1 MVGIVQ
7 GVGFRPFIHRLV
19 TEYGLNGWIRNESYG
34 VELELEGESDAI
46 EAFVAHL
53 KARPPRLAVIEA
65 LRVESCGALKN
76 YQGFAIRSSEKRGEN
91 NTLISPD
98 VGICE
103 DCLRELRD
111 PGDRRYRYPFLNCTN
126 CGPRFT
132 IIRDVPYDRPLT
144 SMGAFPMC
152 GQCEAEYRDIGN
164 RRYHAQPNCCPA
176 CGPQV
181 YYLDR
186 EGQPVEGD
194 AIALAQQCLREQGIV
209 AVKGL
214 GGFHL
219 ACKIDREETLRELR
233 RRKHRY

>member
-1 MVGIVQ
+1 MQRVRLVVVGIVQ

-111 PGDRRYRYPFLNCTN
+111 PGAVSYTHL
-126 CGPRFT
+126 
-132 IIRDVPYDRPLT
+132 DVYKRQIAVLRKT
-144 SMGAFPMC
+144 KKK
-152 GQCEAEYRDIGN
+152 
-164 RRYHAQPNCCPA
+164 
-176 CGPQV
+176 
-181 YYLDR
+181 
-186 EGQPVEGD
+186 EGQ
-194 AIALAQQCLREQGIV
+194 L
-209 AVKGL
+209 K
-214 GGFHL
+214 
-219 ACKIDREETLRELR
+219 
-233 RRKHRY
+233 

>member
-1 MVGIVQ
+1 MQRVRLVVVGIVQ

-98 VGICE
+98 VGSV
-103 DCLRELRD
+103 RTVS
-111 PGDRRYRYPFLNCTN
+111 G
-126 CGPRFT
+126 
-132 IIRDVPYDRPLT
+132 
-144 SMGAFPMC
+144 SS
-152 GQCEAEYRDIGN
+152 
-164 RRYHAQPNCCPA
+164 
-176 CGPQV
+176 
-181 YYLDR
+181 
-186 EGQPVEGD
+186 
-194 AIALAQQCLREQGIV
+194 
-209 AVKGL
+209 
-214 GGFHL
+214 
-219 ACKIDREETLRELR
+219 ETLGTGATVTPFSTAPTAAPVLPSSGMSPTTAL
-233 RRKHRY
+233 